1 MGDWVRFVVFG
12 AFSKTVGHLPSEAII
27 RALDL
32 ECQMLRDDLE
42 HNRLDLDEDTSSIL
56 YFSQFIKM
64 VKNGQAVRRAR
75 FLPLDHL
82 EFYRETIVK
91 LIQANEL
98 PSSAMDQF
106 QNAFPAS

>member
-1 MGDWVRFVVFG
+1 MVFG

-32 ECQMLRDDLE
+32 ECQMLKDDLE
-42 HNRLDLDEDTSSIL
+42 HNRLDLDEEATSIL
-56 YFSQFIKM
+56 YFSQFVKM
-64 VKNGQAVRRAR
+64 VKSGQPVRRAR

-91 LIQANEL
+91 LIQAKEL
-98 PSSAMDQF
+98 PETAMDQF
-106 QNAFPAS
+106 ESAFPVS